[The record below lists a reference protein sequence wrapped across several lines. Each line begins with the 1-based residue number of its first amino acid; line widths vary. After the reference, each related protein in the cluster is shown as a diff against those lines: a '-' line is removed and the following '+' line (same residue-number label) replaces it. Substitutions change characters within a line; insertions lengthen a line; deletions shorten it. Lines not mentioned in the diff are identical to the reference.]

1 MTFEKRPLNKEEVS
15 PQVFKLTGP
24 DAPIKMKKITAKGVA
39 PGLDALDLVT
49 ALYQLHIS
57 GDQELSKAA
66 SLSMTELPDS
76 VVESAVQSEDLHEMV
91 LDLVAH
97 TVVGRPKMVQK
108 IILNKKVADESLL
121 SITPKMSEQ
130 EIELLARNERRLLSC
145 PPIIE
150 AIYLNRNTRMSTA
163 NRCIEFAARNKLEL
177 RLPAYKEML
186 KAIGMETT
194 EEDPIDQALMEEEQ
208 NLKFKNALDGIG
220 EADLDDDDDDDEK
233 KSKGR
238 IQIEHLSVSE
248 KIRLAITG
256 NVFHRSLLMR
266 DSNKMVA
273 MAAIKSPLVT
283 EMEVVRLSKNPQTPE
298 DALRYIARQREW
310 IKLYQVKSNLVANA
324 KTPLDLALKL
334 VSHLRPKELKTL
346 SRSKN
351 ISAALRNAA
360 VARLRKKKT

>member
-1 MTFEKRPLNKEEVS
+1 MSFEKRPLSKEEVS

-57 GDQELSKAA
+57 GDQELSKTATR
-66 SLSMTELPDS
+66 SMTELPDS
-76 VVESAVQSEDLHEMV
+76 VVEASVESEDLHEMV

-108 IILNKKVADESLL
+108 IILNNKVADESLL
-121 SITPKMSEQ
+121 TITPKLSEQ
-130 EIELLARNERRLLSC
+130 EIEILARNERRLLSC

-150 AIYLNRNTRMSTA
+150 EIYLNRNTRMSTA

-177 RLPAYKEML
+177 KLPAYKEML

-194 EEDPIDQALMEEEQ
+194 EKDPIDQALMEEEK
-208 NLKFKNALDGIG
+208 NLKFKNALDGVG
-220 EADLDDDDDDDEK
+220 EADLEEEEEDGK

-238 IQIEHLSVSE
+238 IQLEHLSVSE

-334 VSHLRPKELKTL
+334 VSHLRPKELKFL

-360 VARLRKKKT
+360 VARLRKKKA

>member
-1 MTFEKRPLNKEEVS
+1 MTFEKRPLRKEEVS
-15 PQVFKLTGP
+15 PQVYKLTGP
-24 DAPIKMKKITAKGVA
+24 DAPFKMKKITAKGVA

-49 ALYQLHIS
+49 ALYQLHVS
-57 GDQELSKAA
+57 GDEELSKTATR
-66 SLSMTELPDS
+66 SMTELPDS
-76 VVESAVQSEDLHEMV
+76 VVESAVESEDLHEMV

-108 IILNKKVADESLL
+108 IILNRKVADESLR
-121 SITPKMSEQ
+121 SITPKLSEQ
-130 EIELLARNERRLLSC
+130 EIEILARNERRLLSC

-150 AIYLNRNTRMSTA
+150 QIYLNRNTRMSTA

-177 RLPAYKEML
+177 KLPAYKEML
-186 KAIGMETT
+186 KAIGMEAS
-194 EEDPIDQALMEEEQ
+194 EEDPIDQALIEEEK
-208 NLKFKNALDGIG
+208 NLKFKNALEGVG
-220 EADLDDDDDDDEK
+220 EADLEEEEGGK

-238 IQIEHLSVSE
+238 IQVEHLSVSE

-334 VSHLRPKELKTL
+334 VSHLRPKELKSL

-351 ISAALRNAA
+351 VSAALRNAA
-360 VARLRKKKT
+360 VARLRKKKS

>member
-1 MTFEKRPLNKEEVS
+1 MTFEKRPLSKEEVS

-39 PGLDALDLVT
+39 PGLGALDLVT

-57 GDQELSKAA
+57 GDQELSKTA
-66 SLSMTELPDS
+66 SRSMTELPDS
-76 VVESAVQSEDLHEMV
+76 VVEAAVESEDLHEMV

-97 TVVGRPKMVQK
+97 TVVGRRKMVQK

-121 SITPKMSEQ
+121 SIAPKMSEQ
-130 EIELLARNERRLLSC
+130 EIEILARNERRLLSC

-177 RLPAYKEML
+177 KLPAYKEML
-186 KAIGMETT
+186 KAIGMETA
-194 EEDPIDQALMEEEQ
+194 EEDPIDQALLEEEK
-208 NLKFKNALDGIG
+208 NLKFKNALEGVG
-220 EADLDDDDDDDEK
+220 EADLEEDDDEK

-310 IKLYQVKSNLVANA
+310 IKLYQVKSNLVSNA

-334 VSHLRPKELKTL
+334 VSHLRPKELKSL

-360 VARLRKKKT
+360 VARLRKKKA